1 MSSLERSKRSSQL
14 PGWHSTEPSEAR
26 REGLRSRSPVLR
38 PRDFVHELRPVAAE
52 EPAGPVTPA
61 SSAPPNSARD
71 KILREL
77 ERKSEAAPLP
87 IVEPVIIA
95 APLATE
101 PAVTAEPQTVLPA
114 RTPAAD
120 TPLLDLRSA
129 VRSIWAKKLLVLA
142 LAGVGAVLGAAIIP
156 LLPQKFT
163 AETSLYFD
171 PRQVGG
177 SDSPQAAPIA
187 PELILTMIDSQTQ
200 ILSSGKVL
208 GRVVDALKLDQD
220 PQFSGGAT
228 GDAAKYVATAAL
240 AKAVQIAREAS
251 TYVVSLK
258 VTTRD
263 PQKSAKIAN
272 QLVTSFMEEENK
284 AAANSYRTSNT
295 ALDSRLEDLR
305 QQVLAAEKAVEV
317 YRADNDMVAVE
328 GNLIS
333 DKRLTA
339 LNDMLVTAQQKT
351 IEAKA
356 RAEAANKLSF
366 EDVVSNGPS
375 ANATAT
381 STALSSLRQQYATLA
396 ANVGS
401 LQSQLGARHP
411 RLLAAK
417 SSLDS
422 LAAEIRSELQRQTTS
437 ARADYEQAQ
446 KAEQDI
452 AKELAVQKA
461 SQVNTSGKLVGLNE
475 LQRKAAA
482 AREVYEALLKR
493 SGQTSDAQDLS
504 QNNVRVISEA
514 EPPLTANGPSRKVMM
529 VAGLI
534 AGALFGMSLGAA
546 FAILAGLFRHPV
558 VRGYLGK

>member
-1 MSSLERSKRSSQL
+1 
-14 PGWHSTEPSEAR
+14 
-26 REGLRSRSPVLR
+26 LRLRSPVVR
-38 PRDFVHELRPVAAE
+38 PRDFVHEVKPLATN
-52 EPAGPVTPA
+52 EPATSLEQVVH
-61 SSAPPNSARD
+61 ARD
-71 KILREL
+71 EVYREIEPKL
-77 ERKSEAAPLP
+77 DVAPQP
-87 IVEPVIIA
+87 IVEPVA
-95 APLATE
+95 VTAPPVIE
-101 PAVTAEPQTVLPA
+101 PAVVVAPQAVSPA
-114 RTPAAD
+114 PMPAAD

-142 LAGVGAVLGAAIIP
+142 LAAVGAVLGAGVIP

-171 PRQVGG
+171 PRQMGG
-177 SDSPQAAPIA
+177 SDSSQSATTA

-220 PQFSGGAT
+220 PQFNGGAS
-228 GDAAKYVATAAL
+228 GDAAKYVATVIL

-251 TYVVSLK
+251 TYIVSLK

-263 PQKSAKIAN
+263 PQKSARIAN
-272 QLVTSFMEEENK
+272 QLVASFMEEENK
-284 AAANSYRTSNT
+284 AAANSYQTSNT
-295 ALDSRLEDLR
+295 ALDGRLDDLR
-305 QQVLAAEKAVEV
+305 QQVLTAEKAVEA

-356 RAEAANKLSF
+356 RADAADKLSF
-366 EDVVSNGPS
+366 EDIVSNGPS
-375 ANATAT
+375 ASAT
-381 STALSSLRQQYATLA
+381 STSTSLSSLRQQYATLA
-396 ANVGS
+396 ASVGS

-417 SSLDS
+417 SSLES

-475 LQRKAAA
+475 LERKAAA

-504 QNNVRVISEA
+504 QSNIRVISEA
-514 EPPLTANGPSRKVMM
+514 EPPLTADGPSRKVMM

-534 AGALFGMSLGAA
+534 AGALFGMGLGAV

-558 VRGYLGK
+558 IRGYLGK

>member
-14 PGWHSTEPSEAR
+14 PGWHSTEPSEGQ
-26 REGLRSRSPVLR
+26 REGLRLRSPVVR
-38 PRDFVHELRPVAAE
+38 PRDFVHEVKPLATKK
-52 EPAGPVTPA
+52 PATSVEQLIH
-61 SSAPPNSARD
+61 ARD
-71 KILREL
+71 EVYREI
-77 ERKSEAAPLP
+77 APRSDVAPQP
-87 IVEPVIIA
+87 IVEPVAVA
-95 APLATE
+95 APPVIE
-101 PAVTAEPQTVLPA
+101 PAVVVAPQVVSPA
-114 RTPAAD
+114 PMPAAD

-142 LAGVGAVLGAAIIP
+142 LAAVGAVLGAGVIP

-171 PRQVGG
+171 PRQMGG
-177 SDSPQAAPIA
+177 SDSSQSATTA

-220 PQFSGGAT
+220 PQFNGGAS
-228 GDAAKYVATAAL
+228 GDAAKYVATVIL

-251 TYVVSLK
+251 TYIVSLK

-263 PQKSAKIAN
+263 PQKSARIAN
-272 QLVTSFMEEENK
+272 QLVASFMEEENK
-284 AAANSYRTSNT
+284 AAANSYQTSNT
-295 ALDSRLEDLR
+295 ALDGRLDDLR
-305 QQVLAAEKAVEV
+305 QQVLTAEKAVEA

-356 RAEAANKLSF
+356 RADAADKLSF
-366 EDVVSNGPS
+366 EDIVSNGPS
-375 ANATAT
+375 ASAT
-381 STALSSLRQQYATLA
+381 STSTSLSSLRQQYATLA
-396 ANVGS
+396 ASVGS

-417 SSLDS
+417 SSLES

-475 LQRKAAA
+475 LERKAAA

-504 QNNVRVISEA
+504 QSNIRVISEA
-514 EPPLTANGPSRKVMM
+514 EPPLTADGPSRKVMM

-534 AGALFGMSLGAA
+534 AGALFGMGLGAV

-558 VRGYLGK
+558 IRGYLGK

>member
-1 MSSLERSKRSSQL
+1 MSSLERNKRSSHF
-14 PGWHSTEPSEAR
+14 PSWRSNEPSEGQG
-26 REGLRSRSPVLR
+26 EGLRLRGPVVR
-38 PRDFVHELRPVAAE
+38 PRDFVHEVQPVAAE
-52 EPAGPVTPA
+52 QSVDPIKPAIPAHPEPSPA
-61 SSAPPNSARD
+61 IEP
-71 KILREL
+71 KT
-77 ERKSEAAPLP
+77 EAALP
-87 IVEPVIIA
+87 PEVRPTVAGAIPVAEPVVV
-95 APLATE
+95 APQVVS
-101 PAVTAEPQTVLPA
+101 PAPV
-114 RTPAAD
+114 AD
-120 TPLLDLRSA
+120 APLLDLRSA
-129 VRSIWAKKLLVLA
+129 VRSIWAKKRLVLA
-142 LAGVGAVLGAAIIP
+142 LAVAGAVLGAAAIP
-156 LLPQKFT
+156 MLPQKFT

-171 PRQVGG
+171 PRQTGG
-177 SDSPQAAPIA
+177 VDSSQSPPIA

-220 PQFSGGAT
+220 PQFNGGAS
-228 GDAAKYVATAAL
+228 GDAAKYMAVTVL

-263 PQKSAKIAN
+263 PQKSAGIAN
-272 QLVTSFMEEENK
+272 QLVASFIEEEGK
-284 AAANSYRTSNT
+284 AAASSYQTSNT
-295 ALDSRLEDLR
+295 ALDGRLEDLR
-305 QQVLAAEKAVEV
+305 EQVRAAEKAAEA
-317 YRADNDMVAVE
+317 YRADNDMVAVG
-328 GNLIS
+328 GNLMS

-339 LNDMLVTAQQKT
+339 LNDMLVVAQQKT

-356 RAEAANKLSF
+356 RADAADRLSF
-366 EDVVSNGPS
+366 TDVVSNGPS
-375 ANATAT
+375 ATATAA
-381 STALSSLRQQYATLA
+381 STPLSSLRQQYAVLA

-437 ARADYEQAQ
+437 ARADYDQAQ

-475 LQRKAAA
+475 LERKAAA
-482 AREVYEALLKR
+482 ARDAYQAVLKR
-493 SGQTSDAQDLS
+493 SGQTSDARDLS
-504 QNNVRVISEA
+504 QSNIRVISEA
-514 EPPLTANGPSRKVMM
+514 EPPLTADGPSRKVMM

-534 AGALFGMSLGAA
+534 AGALFGMGLGMA
-546 FAILAGLFRHPV
+546 FAVLVGLFRHPV
-558 VRGYLGK
+558 IRGYLAK

>member
-1 MSSLERSKRSSQL
+1 MNSLERSKRSSQL
-14 PGWHSTEPSEAR
+14 SDWRSTEPYEGR

-38 PRDFVHELRPVAAE
+38 PRDFVHEVQPVAPEKPVDPAE
-52 EPAGPVTPA
+52 RIIA
-61 SSAPPNSARD
+61 ARD
-71 KILREL
+71 DVRREF
-77 ERKSEAAPLP
+77 ERKAEAAPP
-87 IVEPVIIA
+87 PVAEPVVV
-95 APLATE
+95 APPSVTE
-101 PAVTAEPQTVLPA
+101 PVVVVTPEAVSPA
-114 RTPAAD
+114 RMPAAD

-142 LAGVGAVLGAAIIP
+142 LAGVGAVLGASIIP

-177 SDSPQAAPIA
+177 SDGPQAAPTA

-220 PQFSGGAT
+220 PQFNGGAT
-228 GDAAKYVATAAL
+228 GDAAKYVATATL
-240 AKAVQIAREAS
+240 AKAVLIAREAS

-272 QLVTSFMEEENK
+272 QLVTSFMEEESK
-284 AAANSYRTSNT
+284 AAANSYHTSST
-295 ALDSRLEDLR
+295 ALDGRLEDLR
-305 QQVLAAEKAVEV
+305 QQVLDAEKAVEL

-366 EDVVSNGPS
+366 EDVVANGS
-375 ANATAT
+375 QANMTAT
-381 STALSSLRQQYATLA
+381 STSLSSLRQQYATLA

-422 LAAEIRSELQRQTTS
+422 LAAEIRRELQRQTTS

-504 QNNVRVISEA
+504 QNNIRVISEA

>member
-1 MSSLERSKRSSQL
+1 MR
-14 PGWHSTEPSEAR
+14 
-26 REGLRSRSPVLR
+26 LRGPVLR
-38 PRDFVHELRPVAAE
+38 PRDFVHEVQPVAAE
-52 EPAGPVTPA
+52 EPVDAVKPAMPAHQEPPRAIEPKAEVALPQETKPTVAAAIPAAGP
-61 SSAPPNSARD
+61 
-71 KILREL
+71 
-77 ERKSEAAPLP
+77 P
-87 IVEPVIIA
+87 IVVA
-95 APLATE
+95 
-101 PAVTAEPQTVLPA
+101 LPA
-114 RTPAAD
+114 ASPVPVAD
-120 TPLLDLRSA
+120 APLLDLRSA
-129 VRSIWAKKLLVLA
+129 ILSIWAKKRLVLA
-142 LAGVGAVLGAAIIP
+142 LAVAGAVLGAAVIP
-156 LLPQKFT
+156 MLPQKFT

-171 PRQVGG
+171 PRQTGG
-177 SDSPQAAPIA
+177 SDSSQSPPIA

-208 GRVVDALKLDQD
+208 GRVVDALKLDRD
-220 PQFSGGAT
+220 PQFNGGAA
-228 GDAAKYVATAAL
+228 GDAAKYMAVTIL

-263 PQKSAKIAN
+263 PQKSAGIAN
-272 QLVTSFMEEENK
+272 QLVSSFIEEENK

-295 ALDSRLEDLR
+295 ALDGRLEDLR
-305 QQVLAAEKAVEV
+305 EQVRAAEKAAEA

-328 GNLIS
+328 GNLMS

-339 LNDMLVTAQQKT
+339 LNDMLVVAQQKT

-356 RAEAANKLSF
+356 RADAADRLSF
-366 EDVVSNGPS
+366 TDVVSNGPS
-375 ANATAT
+375 ATATAAST
-381 STALSSLRQQYATLA
+381 SLSSLRQQYAALA

-437 ARADYEQAQ
+437 ARADYDQAQ

-461 SQVNTSGKLVGLNE
+461 SQLNTSGKLVGLNE
-475 LQRKAAA
+475 LERKAAA
-482 AREVYEALLKR
+482 ARDAYQALLKR
-493 SGQTSDAQDLS
+493 SGQTSDARDLS
-504 QNNVRVISEA
+504 QSNIRVISEA
-514 EPPLTANGPSRKVMM
+514 EPPLTADGPSRKVMM

-534 AGALFGMSLGAA
+534 AGALLGMGLGMA
-546 FAILAGLFRHPV
+546 FAILTGLFRHPV
-558 VRGYLGK
+558 IRGYLGK

>member
-1 MSSLERSKRSSQL
+1 MSSLERSKRSSHF
-14 PGWHSTEPSEAR
+14 PSWRSNEPAEGQG
-26 REGLRSRSPVLR
+26 EGLRLRGPVVR
-38 PRDFVHELRPVAAE
+38 PSDFVHEVRPAAVEQAVDAAKPAQPEQPRIAVPEPQAVSPPQAKPTVAATEPPVAA
-52 EPAGPVTPA
+52 
-61 SSAPPNSARD
+61 APP
-71 KILREL
+71 
-77 ERKSEAAPLP
+77 
-87 IVEPVIIA
+87 PVS
-95 APLATE
+95 
-101 PAVTAEPQTVLPA
+101 PAL
-114 RTPAAD
+114 AAD
-120 TPLLDLRSA
+120 AEMPLLDLRSA
-129 VRSIWAKKLLVLA
+129 VRSIWAKKRLVLT
-142 LAGVGAVLGAAIIP
+142 LAAAGAVLGAAIIP

-171 PRQVGG
+171 PRQIGG
-177 SDSPQAAPIA
+177 GDASQSAPVA

-220 PQFSGGAT
+220 PQFDGGAS
-228 GDAAKYVATAAL
+228 GEAAKYMAATVL

-263 PQKSAKIAN
+263 PQKSARIAN
-272 QLVTSFMEEENK
+272 QLVASFLEEENK
-284 AAANSYRTSNT
+284 AAANSYQTSNT
-295 ALDSRLEDLR
+295 ALDGRLDELR
-305 QQVLAAEKAVEV
+305 QQVLAAEKAVES

-339 LNDMLVTAQQKT
+339 LNEMLVAAQQKT

-356 RAEAANKLSF
+356 RADAADRLSF
-366 EDVVSNGPS
+366 EEVVSTGPS
-375 ANATAT
+375 AGAAAAST
-381 STALSSLRQQYATLA
+381 SLGNLRQQYAVLA

-437 ARADYEQAQ
+437 ARADYEQAR
-446 KAEQDI
+446 KAEQDV

-461 SQVNTSGKLVGLNE
+461 SQVNTSGKVVGLNE

-482 AREVYEALLKR
+482 AREQYEALLKR
-493 SGQTSDAQDLS
+493 SGQTSDARDLS
-504 QNNVRVISEA
+504 QSNIRVISEA
-514 EPPLTANGPSRKVMM
+514 EPPLTADGPSRKVMM
-529 VAGLI
+529 IAGLI
-534 AGALFGMSLGAA
+534 AGAVFGMGLGMV
-546 FAILAGLFRHPV
+546 FAILAGLFRHPL

>member
-1 MSSLERSKRSSQL
+1 MSSMERNKRSDQL
-14 PGWHSTEPSEAR
+14 SGWRGIEPSDGYR
-26 REGLRSRSPVLR
+26 QGQRSRSPLLR
-38 PRDFVHELRPVAAE
+38 PRDFVSGIEPAAAARPIDMATINMATQGASKSEPSPREFQPDVKPQPAAEPVAAVAPIME
-52 EPAGPVTPA
+52 AAMIATPPSA
-61 SSAPPNSARD
+61 AAPP
-71 KILREL
+71 
-77 ERKSEAAPLP
+77 
-87 IVEPVIIA
+87 V
-95 APLATE
+95 
-101 PAVTAEPQTVLPA
+101 PAVMAEV
-114 RTPAAD
+114 
-120 TPLLDLRSA
+120 PLLDLRSA
-129 VRSIWAKKLLVLA
+129 VASIWAKKFVVLA
-142 LAGVGAVLGAAIIP
+142 LAGAGAVLGAAVIP
-156 LLPQKFT
+156 LIPQKFT

-171 PRQVGG
+171 PRPVGT
-177 SDSPQAAPIA
+177 SDSAQQAPTA
-187 PELILTMIDSQTQ
+187 PELITTMIDSQTQ

-220 PQFSGGAT
+220 PQFDGGAT
-228 GDAAKYVATAAL
+228 GEAAKYVAAAAL

-251 TYVVSLK
+251 TYVVTAK
-258 VTTRD
+258 VTTGD
-263 PQKSAKIAN
+263 PQKSARIAN
-272 QLVTSFMEEENK
+272 QLVASFMEEESK
-284 AAANSYRTSNT
+284 AASNSYKSSNT

-305 QQVLAAEKAVEV
+305 QQVLSAEKAVET

-356 RAEAANKLSF
+356 RADAAGKLSF
-366 EDVVSNGPS
+366 DDVVSNNPS
-375 ANATAT
+375 SGAT
-381 STALSSLRQQYATLA
+381 SNALSSLRQQYAALA

-417 SSLDS
+417 SSLES
-422 LAAEIRSELQRQTTS
+422 LGAEIRAELQRQMTS

-475 LQRKAAA
+475 LQRKATA
-482 AREVYEALLKR
+482 ARDLYESLLKR
-493 SGQTSDAQDLS
+493 SGQASDAQDLS
-504 QNNVRVISEA
+504 QSNIRVISEA
-514 EPPLTANGPSRKVMM
+514 EPPLKADGPSRKVMM

-534 AGALFGMSLGAA
+534 AGAMFGAGLGMA
-546 FAILAGLFRHPV
+546 FAILLGLFRHPV
-558 VRGYLGK
+558 IRGYFGK